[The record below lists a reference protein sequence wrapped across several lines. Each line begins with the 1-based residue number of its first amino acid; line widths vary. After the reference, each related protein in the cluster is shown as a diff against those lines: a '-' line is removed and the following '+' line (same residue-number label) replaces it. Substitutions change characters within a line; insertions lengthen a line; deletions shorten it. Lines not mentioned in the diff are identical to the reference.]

1 MVGAIKVDGLADTIV
16 GALQEYTSEVEEKL
30 QVAELETA
38 KEGVSEL
45 KNGGGY
51 KERTGSYTKG
61 WSQKKQGRGRVIYNR
76 TDYQLTHLLE
86 FGHATRN
93 GGRTRA
99 FPHIKPVDDHVA
111 ELLVQKTR
119 EVLS

>member
-1 MVGAIKVDGLADTIV
+1 MADAIV
-16 GALQEYTSEVEEKL
+16 GALQDYTTEVEEKL
-30 QVAELETA
+30 QKVELTTA

-61 WSQKKQGRGRVIYNR
+61 WAQKKQGRGRVIYNR

-99 FPHIKPVDDHVA
+99 FPHIKPVDNHVA